1 MRLTAVKHVEDHP
14 MSINA
19 KTNRVPA
26 TFILVTM
33 IAVTLPVGFAYGIGV
48 GRYEWPPAAYLRS
61 ARQLILGYPETNPQV
76 IDYIEAQSSIFQST
90 PGDAEVVM
98 LGDSLTERGN
108 WQEIL
113 PEFKVIN
120 RGISSDETSGVLA
133 RLPEVISRH
142 PRLVFLMIG
151 ANDLQRGVA
160 PEIVAGKIEQ
170 IVLSLQEAHV
180 RPVLASVL
188 FVSDRFVA
196 DGYRDINP
204 STERLNNLL
213 RDLARNTNVAFL
225 ELNAVLAPLGRL
237 ASEFTYDGQHLKG
250 AAYIHWRNA
259 IRSLI
264 GSEATM
270 QRR

>member
-1 MRLTAVKHVEDHP
+1 VRHVEDHLV
-14 MSINA
+14 SIKA

-26 TFILVTM
+26 TFIRMTM
-33 IAVTLPVGFAYGIGV
+33 IGVVLVAGFAYGVGV

-61 ARQLILGYPETNPQV
+61 AHHLILGYTGTNPKDV
-76 IDYIEAQSSIFQST
+76 AYIEAQRSIFQST

-142 PRLVFLMIG
+142 PRQVFLMIG
-151 ANDLQRGVA
+151 ANDLQRGIEPEVVA
-160 PEIVAGKIEQ
+160 ANIEQ
-170 IVLSLQEAHV
+170 VVRSLQEAHV
-180 RPVLASVL
+180 SPVLESVL
-188 FVSDRFVA
+188 LVGDKLVA
-196 DGYRDINP
+196 EGYRDINP

-213 RDLARNTNVAFL
+213 RNVARNMNVPFL
-225 ELNAVLAPLGRL
+225 ELNSTLAPSGRL

-250 AAYIHWRNA
+250 EAYIRWRDA
-259 IRSLI
+259 IRSLT
-264 GSEATM
+264 GREATIH
-270 QRR
+270 